1 MCVLFRAILIA
12 LLWKL
17 DGQKGSYPADLVRLR
32 KLEQGSFRDSDKPQG
47 AITGGNLTNFYVK
60 KG

>member
-17 DGQKGSYPADLVRLR
+17 DGQEGSYPADLVRLR
-32 KLEQGSFRDSDKPQG
+32 KLEQGSFRRNDKPQG
-47 AITGGNLTNFYVK
+47 AITRGNLTKFSVK
-60 KG
+60 NR